1 MALVVIDDSRVAS
14 MMASAPF
21 RRAFPFLAQ
30 AQSQAAKAGRRKCG
44 SCRRKNRAAR
54 VDYAGIRRIIGQM
67 PNEKKLQLKKMLGA
81 SQVQVD
87 YSNGAGKKIRLR
99 F

>member
-1 MALVVIDDSRVAS
+1 MALVVIDDRRVAS
-14 MMASAPF
+14 MMASAEF

-30 AQSQAAKAGRRKCG
+30 AQRSATRTRKRKCG
-44 SCRRKNRAAR
+44 SCVRKNRAAR

-67 PNEKKLQLKKMLGA
+67 PNEKKLLLKKMLGA

-87 YSNGAGKKIRLR
+87 YANGAGKKIRLR